1 MSLIEYDADSGHAVT
16 EPPHD
21 TEAIGPT
28 FELLDITLI
37 VSSPTN
43 PRKHF
48 DQVKLQELADSIQA
62 AGVHQPVLVRPLPAS
77 RMEDTFRSRKPGAQ
91 LPTHEL
97 VAGERRWRA
106 CAIAGVSRIPAMVK
120 PMTDAQVLECQ
131 IVENLQR
138 DDLTPLEE
146 ADGYQALIEA
156 TGIAKEDIGA
166 RIGRSRT
173 YVYGRLKLL
182 DLAANSAAALR
193 KGDIDASRAL
203 AIARIPDEAL
213 QAKALAEATRKSYN
227 GEVISYR
234 EFLRWLQNNVML
246 QLDGARF
253 KITDASLV
261 PAAGSCKECSK
272 RTGAN
277 PDLFSDVNRADVCT
291 DPKCFQGKV
300 EAHDAAVRSQ
310 ALADG
315 CEVITGKQAKKLWG
329 YEHQPIDGFVRL
341 DKPDYRVDSKK
352 PLAKVLGKNAPQPT
366 MIEHPRTG
374 ELVAVLPTD
383 VVNEQLQ
390 AMELISPREAKAGK
404 AEKKAQDKRTLL
416 EKFER
421 TWRRAA
427 VAKLH
432 AVGSTIAIDGL
443 HVEVQRQMALHLVPS
458 LRQDERAIYGE
469 LFGIGKVAQADGIRD
484 HVRAAGVEDI
494 DLVCMI
500 LLALQD
506 TTNNVDYHGKATE
519 TPRLEAIAAQL
530 EVDLQVVRD
539 EAKEAL
545 KPKAKAPAKKAAV
558 KAPPAADIKY
568 RGPNG
573 ETWTGKGK
581 QPVWV
586 RTMLA
591 AGATLEGLAVAAPTD
606 AAAGNS
612 LAVGTA
618 VRFKDGIKGPAGKF
632 RKVSGRTG
640 KIEKVIGA
648 HTYSVRFGKKPGDT
662 AVAEAS
668 EIEAITTTEDAQAGI
683 AKALQGLEPVQAW
696 PLPPREDDG
705 RAAA

>member
-1 MSLIEYDADSGHAVT
+1 MSLIEYAADSGHAVT

-21 TEAIGPT
+21 TEAVGPT
-28 FELLDITLI
+28 FELLDIALI

-213 QAKALAEATRKSYN
+213 QAKALAEATRKGYN
-227 GEVISYR
+227 G
-234 EFLRWLQNNVML
+234 
-246 QLDGARF
+246 
-253 KITDASLV
+253 
-261 PAAGSCKECSK
+261 
-272 RTGAN
+272 
-277 PDLFSDVNRADVCT
+277 
-291 DPKCFQGKV
+291 
-300 EAHDAAVRSQ
+300 
-310 ALADG
+310 
-315 CEVITGKQAKKLWG
+315 EVITGKQAKKLWG

-404 AEKKAQDKRTLL
+404 AEKKAQDARTLL

-469 LFGIGKVAQADGIRD
+469 LFGIGKVAQGDGIRD

-506 TTNNVDYHGKATE
+506 TMNNVDYHGKATE

-530 EVDLQVVRD
+530 EVDLQAVRA

-545 KPKAKAPAKKAAV
+545 KPKAKAPAKKAAA
-558 KAPPAADIKY
+558 KAPPATEVKY

-581 QPVWV
+581 QPAWV
-586 RTMLA
+586 RTLLA
-591 AGATLEGLAVAAPTD
+591 AGATLEGLAAAAPTD

-683 AKALQGLEPVQAW
+683 AKALQGLEPVHAW